1 MEPELDTQKLK
12 YSLDLDS
19 SIEQEN
25 SRTRSRGNESAEE
38 EVLETQELNYSID
51 LSNDSDIYESDDHSD
66 SDESVP
72 DLSSLKPYDFEPLI
86 KDFENNVN
94 ENILEKVTVVK
105 RIGNKSWCRCDL

>member
-1 MEPELDTQKLK
+1 MEPELVTQELK

-25 SRTRSRGNESAEE
+25 NRNRENESAEE

-51 LSNDSDIYESDDHSD
+51 LSNDSDIYESDDQSESD
-66 SDESVP
+66 KSVP
-72 DLSSLKPYDFEPLI
+72 DLSSLKPYDFEPLV
-86 KDFENNVN
+86 KDFENDVN

-105 RIGNKSWCRCDL
+105 RIGNKSWC